1 MYKAKALIG
10 EKAGE
15 FIYAKDPSLTHDLCK
30 CWKLYCP
37 ECKQFLY
44 FSQSK
49 DPKKRRSYF
58 GHYDYPDK
66 RCPERIPNNNLIS
79 QQTSLAASHE
89 QDLET
94 AELFVENVCYGID
107 LEFFKSQ
114 GLVGLED
121 NSSLIASGI
130 EWFQDNLQ
138 HKLNDWINHYCKTV
152 GFLDWQNPER
162 EINYLMD
169 WLYVLAR
176 RDDILRRLVQYLTA
190 KYRTSTTKTEDI
202 QVEFNCSSPNPSEEE
217 LIWLTGLRLIIE
229 RLKNIATTGIENINL
244 SILEKRQ
251 YIQFKVPAYEK
262 QIIRRRKPR
271 WSLSDKNLPVLI
283 GRSASGKSDYIWFKS
298 EFPNHFS
305 YQVVGESE
313 SLQDFSK
320 EDALILYIDEDDD
333 LACKGFINKNHHES
347 LIRGI
352 HKVLFDSSG
361 WLLVV
366 THKEFITQDIAGKI
380 AQLALKPQYED
391 LSPSE
396 AFERFR
402 QITVGRSP

>member
-130 EWFQDNLQ
+130 EWFS
-138 HKLNDWINHYCKTV
+138 
-152 GFLDWQNPER
+152 R
-162 EINYLMD
+162 
-169 WLYVLAR
+169 
-176 RDDILRRLVQYLTA
+176 
-190 KYRTSTTKTEDI
+190 
-202 QVEFNCSSPNPSEEE
+202 
-217 LIWLTGLRLIIE
+217 
-229 RLKNIATTGIENINL
+229 
-244 SILEKRQ
+244 
-251 YIQFKVPAYEK
+251 
-262 QIIRRRKPR
+262 
-271 WSLSDKNLPVLI
+271 
-283 GRSASGKSDYIWFKS
+283 
-298 EFPNHFS
+298 
-305 YQVVGESE
+305 
-313 SLQDFSK
+313 
-320 EDALILYIDEDDD
+320 
-333 LACKGFINKNHHES
+333 
-347 LIRGI
+347 
-352 HKVLFDSSG
+352 
-361 WLLVV
+361 
-366 THKEFITQDIAGKI
+366 
-380 AQLALKPQYED
+380 QLA
-391 LSPSE
+391 
-396 AFERFR
+396 A
-402 QITVGRSP
+402 